1 MTQVASGTMEETA
14 QVLTLEQLSERRQK
28 TEAVS
33 QFFLKQLRGYLEA
46 LRPLLTPARL
56 LGRYVSPREDLAGA
70 EKAAAQLKQ
79 TYDEVCGKPFA
90 LARGLEDGP
99 LGAIENKID
108 LYPWE
113 YAHEAAGTKEKKT
126 LTVTSPVR
134 WIMSYASAY
143 TLSQLRSL
151 LIGKGDREQAT
162 IRQFIVNALAMKMLI
177 EKSPGIAQLL
187 GDLRYQVTIEK
198 SPVLGEL
205 PVVTIGAAVPS
216 FRPSDELMLGA
227 VRLSGVPAFIELIDV
242 AAVRRLE
249 DPLKRRIEEMLAG

>member
-1 MTQVASGTMEETA
+1 MAETA
-14 QVLTLEQLSERRQK
+14 QVLTLEELSERRQK

-33 QFFLKQLRGYLEA
+33 QFFLKQLRGYIDA
-46 LRPLLTPARL
+46 LRPLLSPARL
-56 LGRYVSPREDLAGA
+56 LGRYIAPKEDIVGA
-70 EKAAAQLKQ
+70 EKALAQLKR

-99 LGAIENKID
+99 VSAIENKID

-113 YAHEAAGTKEKKT
+113 YAHEAVGAKEKKT

-151 LIGKGDREQAT
+151 LTGKGDREQAT
-162 IRQFIVNALAMKMLI
+162 IRQFIVNALAMKMLV

-187 GDLRYQVTIEK
+187 GDLRYTVAVEK

-205 PVVTIGAAVPS
+205 PVVTISAAVPS
-216 FRPSDELMLGA
+216 FRPADELILGA
-227 VRLSGVPAFIELIDV
+227 VRLSGVPAFIELIDLEAV
-242 AAVRRLE
+242 ARLE
-249 DPLKRRIEEMLAG
+249 DPLKRRIEEALAS